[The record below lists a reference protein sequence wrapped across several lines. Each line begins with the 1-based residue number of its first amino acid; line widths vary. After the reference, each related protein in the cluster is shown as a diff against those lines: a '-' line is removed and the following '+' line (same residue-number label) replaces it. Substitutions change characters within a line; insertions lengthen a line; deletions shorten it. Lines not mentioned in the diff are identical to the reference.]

1 MGFWPSFQFQEDDML
16 DDLKEK
22 WPEILDFFK
31 QEYDIADVSFKTW
44 ILPLK
49 VKSFENNMITLVFPG
64 DSGKTGL
71 QYINKKYLSLLK
83 ISIEETLNK
92 ELELQ
97 IILPD
102 NDNNEEEKTPSVI
115 SSITEEELSLEN
127 RILDSNLNK
136 KYTFDSFV
144 VGSNNNIAHVTSLA
158 VAESPG
164 EVYNPLFIYG
174 GVGLG
179 KTHLVQ
185 SIGNF
190 VLKNNTNSK
199 VLYTTS
205 ESFTNEIVD
214 LLGKKKTSQEEI
226 IEFRK
231 KYRNVD
237 VLLIDDIQ
245 FISNRDRT
253 QEELFNIFNE
263 LFMKH
268 KQIVITSDKKPKDM
282 EGIAERLISRFEQGL
297 TVDIQNPDYETR
309 MAILKKKAE
318 LAGCEVNESVL
329 QYIANHFVSNVREL
343 EGSLTRVITFSKI
356 SHNPITVDFASD
368 VLKELVTPNQEDKIT
383 CDYIIDIVADHFQIS
398 PSDIC
403 SKKKSREFAYPRQI
417 CMYLC
422 RVFTDEK
429 LETIGAALKKTNHAT
444 VSYGYDKIKAE
455 IETDPATK
463 NLIDILKKKINP
475 N

>member
-1 MGFWPSFQFQEDDML
+1 
-16 DDLKEK
+16 
-22 WPEILDFFK
+22 
-31 QEYDIADVSFKTW
+31 
-44 ILPLK
+44 
-49 VKSFENNMITLVFPG
+49 
-64 DSGKTGL
+64 
-71 QYINKKYLSLLK
+71 
-83 ISIEETLNK
+83 
-92 ELELQ
+92 
-97 IILPD
+97 
-102 NDNNEEEKTPSVI
+102 
-115 SSITEEELSLEN
+115 
-127 RILDSNLNK
+127 
-136 KYTFDSFV
+136 
-144 VGSNNNIAHVTSLA
+144 
-158 VAESPG
+158 
-164 EVYNPLFIYG
+164 
-174 GVGLG
+174 
-179 KTHLVQ
+179 
-185 SIGNF
+185 
-190 VLKNNTNSK
+190 
-199 VLYTTS
+199 
-205 ESFTNEIVD
+205 
-214 LLGKKKTSQEEI
+214 
-226 IEFRK
+226 
-231 KYRNVD
+231 
-237 VLLIDDIQ
+237 
-245 FISNRDRT
+245 
-253 QEELFNIFNE
+253 
-263 LFMKH
+263 MKH

-318 LAGCEVNESVL
+318 LAGCEVSESVL

-383 CDYIIDIVADHFQIS
+383 CDYIINIVADHFQIS

>member
-1 MGFWPSFQFQEDDML
+1 MERPVFS
-16 DDLKEK
+16 
-22 WPEILDFFK
+22 IL
-31 QEYDIADVSFKTW
+31 T
-44 ILPLK
+44 
-49 VKSFENNMITLVFPG
+49 
-64 DSGKTGL
+64 
-71 QYINKKYLSLLK
+71 KKYLALLK
-83 ISIEETLNK
+83 ISIEETLNQ

-97 IILPD
+97 IILP
-102 NDNNEEEKTPSVI
+102 NETVSKIEDESSKI
-115 SSITEEELSLEN
+115 SSVSQEDISLEN
-127 RILDSNLNK
+127 RILDANLNK

-144 VGSNNNIAHVTSLA
+144 VGSNNNIAQVTSLA

-164 EVYNPLFIYG
+164 DVYNPLFIYG

-179 KTHLVQ
+179 KTHLIQ

-190 VLKNNTNSK
+190 VLKNNPSAK

-205 ESFTNEIVD
+205 ESFTNEVID
-214 LLGKKKTSQEEI
+214 LLRKKKTNQEEI

-231 KYRNVD
+231 KYRSVD

-245 FISNRDRT
+245 FISGRDRT
-253 QEELFNIFNE
+253 QEEIFNIFND

-268 KQIVITSDKKPKDM
+268 KQIVLTSDKKPKDM

-318 LAGCEVNESVL
+318 TSGYNIDEGVL

-356 SHNPITVDFASD
+356 SHSPITVDFASG
-368 VLKELVTPNQEDKIT
+368 VLQELVAPNQENAIT
-383 CDYIIDIVADHFQIS
+383 CEYIINIVADHFQIS
-398 PSDIC
+398 PTDIC

-444 VSYGYDKIKAE
+444 VSYGYDKIKSE
-455 IETDPATK
+455 IETDSKTRD
-463 NLIDILKKKINP
+463 LIDVLKKKINP

>member
-1 MGFWPSFQFQEDDML
+1 MDN
-16 DDLKEK
+16 LKEK
-22 WPEILDFFK
+22 WQEILDFFK

-49 VKSFENNMITLVFPG
+49 VKSFENNMVTLIFPG
-64 DSGKTGL
+64 DSGNTGL

-83 ISIEETLNK
+83 ISISEILNQ
-92 ELELQ
+92 EIELQ
-97 IILPD
+97 IALPD
-102 NDNNEEEKTPSVI
+102 DDENKEDEQSLRI
-115 SSITEEELSLEN
+115 SSISDEEISLDN
-127 RILDSNLNK
+127 RISESNLNK

-144 VGSNNNIAHVTSLA
+144 VGSNNNIAQVTSLA

-179 KTHLVQ
+179 KTHLIQ

-190 VLKNNTNSK
+190 VLKNNPSAK

-205 ESFTNEIVD
+205 ESFTNEVID
-214 LLGKKKTSQEEI
+214 LLGIKKTNQEEI

-245 FISNRDRT
+245 FISGRERT
-253 QEELFNIFNE
+253 QEEIFNIFND

-318 LAGCEVNESVL
+318 STGATVDESVL

-356 SHNPITVDFASD
+356 SHSPITIDFASD
-368 VLKELVTPNQEDKIT
+368 VLKELVSPNQEDKIT
-383 CDYIIDIVADHFQIS
+383 CESIINIVADHFQIS
-398 PSDIC
+398 TSDIC
-403 SKKKSREFAYPRQI
+403 SKKKSRDVAHPRQI

-422 RVFTDEK
+422 RIFTDEK
-429 LETIGAALKKTNHAT
+429 LETIGHILKKDNHAT
-444 VSYGYDKIKAE
+444 VSYGYDKIKKE
-455 IETDPATK
+455 IETDPSTK
-463 NLIDILKKKINP
+463 NLIEVLKKKINP

>member
-1 MGFWPSFQFQEDDML
+1 MN
-16 DDLKEK
+16 
-22 WPEILDFFK
+22 
-31 QEYDIADVSFKTW
+31 VSY
-44 ILPLK
+44 
-49 VKSFENNMITLVFPG
+49 
-64 DSGKTGL
+64 
-71 QYINKKYLSLLK
+71 QYINKKYLALLK
-83 ISIEETLNK
+83 ISIEETLNQ

-97 IILPD
+97 IILP
-102 NDNNEEEKTPSVI
+102 NETVSKIEDDSSKI
-115 SSITEEELSLEN
+115 SSVSQEDISLEN
-127 RILDSNLNK
+127 RILDANLNK

-144 VGSNNNIAHVTSLA
+144 VGSNNNIAQVTSLA

-164 EVYNPLFIYG
+164 DVYNPLFIYG

-179 KTHLVQ
+179 KTHLIQ

-190 VLKNNTNSK
+190 VLKNNPSAK

-205 ESFTNEIVD
+205 ESFTNEVID
-214 LLGKKKTSQEEI
+214 LLRKKKTNQEEI

-231 KYRNVD
+231 KYRSVD

-245 FISNRDRT
+245 FISGRDRT
-253 QEELFNIFNE
+253 QEEIFNIFND

-268 KQIVITSDKKPKDM
+268 KQIVLTSDKKPKDM

-318 LAGCEVNESVL
+318 TSGYNIDEGVL

-356 SHNPITVDFASD
+356 SHSPITVDFASG
-368 VLKELVTPNQEDKIT
+368 VLQELVAPNQENAIT
-383 CDYIIDIVADHFQIS
+383 CEYIINIVADHFQIS
-398 PSDIC
+398 PTDIC

-444 VSYGYDKIKAE
+444 VSYGYDKIKSE
-455 IETDPATK
+455 IETDSKTRD
-463 NLIDILKKKINP
+463 LIDVLKKKINP

>member
-1 MGFWPSFQFQEDDML
+1 ML
-16 DDLKEK
+16 DYLKEK

-49 VKSFENNMITLVFPG
+49 VKSFDSDLITLIFPG

-83 ISIEETLNK
+83 ISIAETLNK
-92 ELELQ
+92 EIELQ
-97 IILPD
+97 IVLPD
-102 NDNNEEEKTPSVI
+102 EKEEENDSSYI
-115 SSITEEELSLEN
+115 SSISEEEISLEN
-127 RILDSNLNK
+127 RVIESNINK

-144 VGSNNNIAHVTSLA
+144 VGSNNNIAQVTSLA

-179 KTHLVQ
+179 KTHLIH

-190 VLKNNTNSK
+190 VLKNNPKAK

-205 ESFTNEIVD
+205 ESFTNEVID
-214 LLGKKKTSQEEI
+214 LLGIKKTSQEEI

-245 FISNRDRT
+245 FISGRDRT
-253 QEELFNIFNE
+253 QEEIFNIFNE

-309 MAILKKKAE
+309 MAILKKKADTS
-318 LAGCEVNESVL
+318 GCDIDDSVL
-329 QYIANHFVSNVREL
+329 KYIANHFVSNVREL

-356 SHNPITVDFASD
+356 SHDKITVDFASN
-368 VLKELVTPNQEDKIT
+368 VLKELVSPNQEDKIT

-398 PSDIC
+398 SSDIC

-429 LETIGAALKKTNHAT
+429 LETIGTALKKTNHAT

-455 IETDPATK
+455 IETDPNTK
-463 NLIDILKKKINP
+463 NLIDVLKKKINP

>member
-1 MGFWPSFQFQEDDML
+1 ML

-49 VKSFENNMITLVFPG
+49 VESFENNMITLVFPG
-64 DSGKTGL
+64 ESGKTGL
-71 QYINKKYLSLLK
+71 QYINKKYLALLK
-83 ISIEETLNK
+83 ISIEETLNQ

-97 IILPD
+97 IILP
-102 NDNNEEEKTPSVI
+102 NETMSKIEDESSKI
-115 SSITEEELSLEN
+115 SSVNQEDISLEN
-127 RILDSNLNK
+127 RILDANLNK

-144 VGSNNNIAHVTSLA
+144 VGSNNNIAQVTSLA

-164 EVYNPLFIYG
+164 DVYNPLFIYG

-179 KTHLVQ
+179 KTHLIQ

-190 VLKNNTNSK
+190 VLKNNPSAK

-205 ESFTNEIVD
+205 ESFTNEVID
-214 LLGKKKTSQEEI
+214 WLRKKKTNQEEI

-231 KYRNVD
+231 KYRSVD

-245 FISNRDRT
+245 FISGRDRT
-253 QEELFNIFNE
+253 QEEIFNIFND

-268 KQIVITSDKKPKDM
+268 KQIVLTSDKKPKDM

-318 LAGCEVNESVL
+318 TSGYNIDEGVL

-356 SHNPITVDFASD
+356 SHSPITVDFASG
-368 VLKELVTPNQEDKIT
+368 VLQELVAPNQENAIT
-383 CDYIIDIVADHFQIS
+383 CEYIINIVADHFQIS
-398 PSDIC
+398 PTDIC

-444 VSYGYDKIKAE
+444 VSYGYDKIKSE
-455 IETDPATK
+455 IETDSKTRD
-463 NLIDILKKKINP
+463 LIDVLKKKINP

>member
-1 MGFWPSFQFQEDDML
+1 ML
-16 DDLKEK
+16 DILQEK

-31 QEYDIADVSFKTW
+31 QEYDISDVSFKTW

-49 VKSFENNMITLVFPG
+49 VKSFENNMVTLVFPG
-64 DSGKTGL
+64 ESGITGL
-71 QYINKKYLSLLK
+71 HYINKKYLSLLK
-83 ISIEETLNK
+83 ISIEETLNQ

-97 IILPD
+97 IV
-102 NDNNEEEKTPSVI
+102 TPGEVVDDSSVI
-115 SSITEEELSLEN
+115 SSISKEDISFEN
-127 RILDSNLNK
+127 RAADANLNK
-136 KYTFDSFV
+136 KYTFDSFI
-144 VGSNNNIAHVTSLA
+144 VGSNNNIAQVTALA

-164 EVYNPLFIYG
+164 EIYNPLFIYG

-179 KTHLVQ
+179 KTHLIH

-190 VLKNNTNSK
+190 VLKNNPNAK

-205 ESFTNEIVD
+205 ESFTNEVID
-214 LLGKKKTSQEEI
+214 LLGPGIKKTSQEEI

-231 KYRNVD
+231 KYRSVD

-245 FISNRDRT
+245 FISGRDRT
-253 QEELFNIFNE
+253 QEEIFNIFND
-263 LFMKH
+263 LYMNH
-268 KQIVITSDKKPKDM
+268 KAIVITSDKKPKDM

-318 LAGCEVNESVL
+318 SAGCEIDENVL

-356 SHNPITVDFASD
+356 SHDPITLDFASN
-368 VLKELVTPNQEDKIT
+368 VLKELVSPNQEDKIT
-383 CDYIIDIVADHFQIS
+383 CEYIINIVADHFQIS

-403 SKKKSREFAYPRQI
+403 SKKKSKEFSYPRQI

-422 RVFTDEK
+422 RALTDEK
-429 LETIGAALKKTNHAT
+429 LETIGKALKKSNHAT
-444 VSYGYDKIKAE
+444 ISYGCEKIKNE
-455 IETDPATK
+455 IESDPSTK
-463 NLIDILKKKINP
+463 KLIEVLKKKINP

>member
-1 MGFWPSFQFQEDDML
+1 ML
-16 DDLKEK
+16 DFLKEK

-49 VKSFENNMITLVFPG
+49 VKSFENNIVTLVFPG

-83 ISIEETLNK
+83 ISIEETLNQ
-92 ELELQ
+92 ELEVQ
-97 IILPD
+97 IILP
-102 NDNNEEEKTPSVI
+102 NENEEKEDASSKI
-115 SSITEEELSLEN
+115 SSVSKEDISLEN
-127 RILDSNLNK
+127 RIIESNLNK

-144 VGSNNNIAHVTSLA
+144 VGSNNNIAQVTSLA

-179 KTHLVQ
+179 KTHLIQ

-190 VLKNNTNSK
+190 VLKNNTNAK

-205 ESFTNEIVD
+205 ESFTNEVID
-214 LLGKKKTSQEEI
+214 LLGMKKTSQEEI

-245 FISNRDRT
+245 FISKRDRT

-282 EGIAERLISRFEQGL
+282 EGVAERLISRFEQGL

-318 LAGCEVNESVL
+318 TTGTEIDESVL

-356 SHNPITVDFASD
+356 SHSPVTVDFAAD
-368 VLKELVTPNQEDKIT
+368 VLKELVSPNYEDKIT
-383 CDYIIDIVADHFQIS
+383 CEYIINIVADHFQIS

-444 VSYGYDKIKAE
+444 VSYGYEKIKSE
-455 IETDPATK
+455 IETDPSTK
-463 NLIDILKKKINP
+463 NLIEVLKKKINP

>member
-1 MGFWPSFQFQEDDML
+1 ML
-16 DDLKEK
+16 DILQEK

-31 QEYDIADVSFKTW
+31 QEHDITDVSFNTW

-49 VKSFENNMITLVFPG
+49 LKSFDNNMVTLIY
-64 DSGKTGL
+64 SGETGKRAL
-71 QYINKKYLSLLK
+71 PFINRKYLAFLK
-83 ISIEETLNK
+83 ASIGEVLNQ
-92 ELELQ
+92 EIELQ
-97 IILPD
+97 IIASDDED
-102 NDNNEEEKTPSVI
+102 NKENKTSKI
-115 SSITEEELSLEN
+115 SSISEEDISLEN
-127 RILDSNLNK
+127 RISESNLNK

-144 VGSNNNIAHVTSLA
+144 VGSNNNIAQVTSLA

-179 KTHLVQ
+179 KTHLIQ

-190 VLKNNTNSK
+190 VIKENPNAK

-205 ESFTNEIVD
+205 ESFTNEVID
-214 LLGKKKTSQEEI
+214 LLGLKQTTQEEI

-245 FISNRDRT
+245 FISGRDRT
-253 QEELFNIFNE
+253 QEEIFNIFNE

-309 MAILKKKAE
+309 MAILKKKAQTT
-318 LAGCEVNESVL
+318 GCEINESVL

-356 SHNPITVDFASD
+356 SHSPITVEFAAD

-383 CDYIIDIVADHFQIS
+383 CEYIINIVADHFQIL

-422 RVFTDEK
+422 RIFTDEK

-455 IETDPATK
+455 IETDPSTK
-463 NLIDILKKKINP
+463 NLIDVLKKKINP

>member
-1 MGFWPSFQFQEDDML
+1 MIGEL
-16 DDLKEK
+16 REK
-22 WPEILDFFK
+22 WPEILDFLK
-31 QEYDIADVSFKTW
+31 QEQDIADVSFVTW
-44 ILPLK
+44 IKPLK
-49 VKSFENNMITLVFPG
+49 IKSFKNNTVTLVFPG

-71 QYINKKYLSLLK
+71 QYIKKKYYDFLK
-83 ISIEETLNK
+83 YSISIVLNK
-92 ELELQ
+92 EINLE
-97 IILPD
+97 IVLPD
-102 NDNNEEEKTPSVI
+102 DSFIEEDNDKSINSINSEEI
-115 SSITEEELSLEN
+115 SLEN
-127 RILDSNLNK
+127 RIIESNLNQ
-136 KYTFDSFV
+136 KYNFDSFV
-144 VGSNNNIAHVTSLA
+144 VGSNNNIAQVTSLA

-164 EVYNPLFIYG
+164 EIYNPLFIYG

-179 KTHLVQ
+179 KTHLLQ

-190 VLKNNTNSK
+190 VLKNDSKAK

-205 ESFTNEIVD
+205 ESFTNEVID
-214 LLGKKKTSQEEI
+214 LLGVKKTSQEEI

-245 FISNRDRT
+245 FISKRERT
-253 QEELFNIFNE
+253 QEEIFNIFNE

-268 KQIVITSDKKPKDM
+268 KQIVLTSDKKPKEM
-282 EGIAERLISRFEQGL
+282 EGMAERLISRFEQGL

-318 LAGCEVNESVL
+318 TLGYDIDESVL
-329 QYIANHFVSNVREL
+329 NYIANHFVSNVREL

-356 SHNPITVDFASD
+356 SHDPITLSFASN
-368 VLKELVTPNQEDKIT
+368 VLKELVSPEQEYKIT
-383 CDYIIDIVADHFQIS
+383 CEYIIDIVADHFNIS
-398 PSDIC
+398 SSDIC
-403 SKKKSREFAYPRQI
+403 SKKKSREFTRPRQI

-429 LETIGAALKKTNHAT
+429 LETIALALKKENHAT

-455 IETDPATK
+455 IETDPSTK
-463 NLIDILKKKINP
+463 NTIDILKKKINP